1 LINIYV
7 EFLEKIFFLFVRNTH
22 VRYVSIKST
31 VSFVAYFR
39 AKSIAEKLF
48 TARRF
53 INIPSIDN
61 RRSINDFMLHMD
73 IHINGVTSVNG
84 C

>member
-1 LINIYV
+1 MYDSSKSI
-7 EFLEKIFFLFVRNTH
+7 
-22 VRYVSIKST
+22 VSL
-31 VSFVAYFR
+31 VAYFR

-48 TARRF
+48 TARRL
-53 INIPSIDN
+53 INKLSIN
-61 RRSINDFMLHMD
+61 NKRSINDFILHID

>member
-1 LINIYV
+1 LEFISNTYV
-7 EFLEKIFFLFVRNTH
+7 MYDSSKSI
-22 VRYVSIKST
+22 VSL
-31 VSFVAYFR
+31 VAYFR

-48 TARRF
+48 TARRL
-53 INIPSIDN
+53 INKLSIN
-61 RRSINDFMLHMD
+61 NKRSINDFILHID